1 LTGRGV
7 VETVAMKRVPVERE
21 ALLPDPVRVAR
32 YRAAPELGPRILFFS
47 GGSALRKIA
56 RQLKR
61 YTHNS
66 VHLVTPFDSGGS
78 SAQLRR
84 AFGML
89 SVGDLR
95 NRLLSLADETVRANP
110 EIFELFSHRL
120 PSDQSND
127 QLLDVLKQ
135 MVVGT
140 HLLVDRV
147 PEPLRRICRTH
158 LRDFLTEI
166 PAEFDL
172 RRASVGNLILTGGYL
187 ANDRDIDA
195 VIFLISQLVE
205 VRGLVRPSA
214 DCDAHIR
221 AELESGE
228 VVVGQHRLTARGDER
243 IGSPVAKLT
252 LVDALED
259 PAPIS
264 VEASEEVIQL
274 IRDAELICFPFG
286 SFYSSVIANLLPRG
300 IGRAIAAARCPKVFV
315 PNMGVDEEQIGMSL
329 QGSVQRIVDAVRAD
343 AGPDV
348 PVEDVMDLVL
358 VDTQGGRY
366 DLALHTDR
374 VLDMGV
380 HVVDLPLVRAER
392 WPLVDAETLVQV
404 LLSLV

>member
-1 LTGRGV
+1 M
-7 VETVAMKRVPVERE
+7 MKRVAVERE
-21 ALLPDPVRVAR
+21 ALVPDPVRVAR

-56 RQLKR
+56 RQLKC
-61 YTHNS
+61 YTHSS
-66 VHLVTPFDSGGS
+66 VHIVTPFDSGGS

-110 EIFELFSHRL
+110 EIYELFSHRF
-120 PSDQSND
+120 PAEQSSDH
-127 QLLDVLKQ
+127 LLDALKQ

-140 HLLVDRV
+140 HPLVDRV
-147 PEPLRRICRTH
+147 PEPLRGICRIH
-158 LRDFLTEI
+158 LRDFLQEI
-166 PAEFDL
+166 PADFDL

-195 VIFLISQLVE
+195 VIFLISKLVE

-214 DCDAHIR
+214 DCDAHIQ

-228 VVVGQHRLTARGDER
+228 VVVGQHRLTATGEER
-243 IGSPVAKLT
+243 IGSAVAKLS

-259 PAPIS
+259 PSPVS
-264 VEASEEVIQL
+264 VDAGEEVVQL

-329 QGSVQRIVDAVRAD
+329 QGSVQRIVEAVRAD
-343 AGPDV
+343 TGFHV
-348 PVEDVMDLVL
+348 PVEDVLDLVL
-358 VDTQGGRY
+358 IDTRGGRY
-366 DLALHTDR
+366 DLALDTER
-374 VLDMGV
+374 VVDMGV
-380 HVVDLPLVRAER
+380 QVVDLPLVRAER
-392 WPLVDAETLVQV
+392 WPLVDAETLVQA
-404 LLSLV
+404 LLSLA